1 MPGGVRD
8 LGEGGELGGAS
19 IPAVLVAVTLLCLA
33 LAKHIAGPIVGLS
46 AAARQV
52 SKGDLSSRAPVS
64 TIKRHDELA
73 DLGADFNEMIE
84 RLQNLMNAH
93 QELLAS
99 VSHELRS
106 PLARLN
112 VSLALLSKARD
123 SSQAPIISRMEQ
135 DVSRVDALM
144 SQLLTLSRLESGIAG
159 EHRTKVDLSL
169 LVQEVVA
176 DCDFEAHSLMKSVVG
191 DLDSGALLRS
201 ADAEA
206 LRSACENIIRNAVR
220 CTDTGTA
227 VHEQPRLQ
235 QPARE

>member
-1 MPGGVRD
+1 
-8 LGEGGELGGAS
+8 
-19 IPAVLVAVTLLCLA
+19 LL
-33 LAKHIAGPIVGLS
+33 
-46 AAARQV
+46 
-52 SKGDLSSRAPVS
+52 
-64 TIKRHDELA
+64 
-73 DLGADFNEMIE
+73 
-84 RLQNLMNAH
+84 RL
-93 QELLAS
+93 
-99 VSHELRS
+99 SHELRS

-112 VSLALLSKARD
+112 VSLALLSKSRD
-123 SSQAPIISRMEQ
+123 LSQAPIISRMEQ

-159 EHRTKVDLSL
+159 EQRTKVDLSL

-220 CTDTGTA
+220 FTDTGTA
-227 VHEQPRLQ
+227 VRVQLRLQ
-235 QPARE
+235 EAAREITITVEDCGPGVPDEQLQTIFQPFVRVQRNAAAQEGIGLGLAIATRAIHLHKGSVVALNRKPKGLRVEVRLPTADRYAIS